1 MAETPAKI
9 WFGKPDGSFSLAPV
23 AWQGRA
29 TIFGYVM
36 LLIFTIVTYSQL
48 FITIFVVLL
57 YTAIFFGIVAM
68 RSSMKEELAR
78 RASEISEK

>member
-1 MAETPAKI
+1 MAEAPAKI
-9 WFGKPDGSFSLAPV
+9 WFGKPDGSFSLAPA

-36 LLIFTIVTYSQL
+36 LLIFTVVTYSQL